1 MCRTCPLDPHDV
13 GYIFEEMWHGKSIIS
28 GPNDRLA
35 LTRWIASQPLSYY
48 NTVCMTREEVK
59 AHEKLP
65 ADVNLREQYG
75 DGRLMGVCVC
85 VCDQRERIKLGYEG
99 KRELRELA
107 NPREISTSNSY
118 M

>member
-1 MCRTCPLDPHDV
+1 MKQKDVLCVLTCFAYRTCALDAHDV

-35 LTRWIASQPLSYY
+35 LTRWVASEPLSYY

-65 ADVNLREQYG
+65 ADVNLREHYG
-75 DGRLMGVCVC
+75 DGM
-85 VCDQRERIKLGYEG
+85 
-99 KRELRELA
+99 
-107 NPREISTSNSY
+107 S
-118 M
+118 